1 MENRDWEEYLLSKLS
16 FPFLAERIDDPDF
29 KGNELSGYTGY
40 IEDIDED
47 DFVSILWDDITFK
60 RFDDNYIED
69 CEINNLDYTRM
80 FLVRDEI
87 ELFESE

>member
-1 MENRDWEEYLLSKLS
+1 MKIGDHIKVKDG
-16 FPFLAERIDDPDF
+16 IDDPDF
-29 KGNELSGYTGY
+29 KGKELSGYTGY
-40 IEDIDED
+40 IEDIDKD
-47 DFVSILWDDITFK
+47 GDGFVGIRWDDTTLR
-60 RFDDNYIED
+60 RFDNNYIED